1 MRRIALVAAG
11 AMAAFPALA
20 QSAGQWRDP
29 PAIWAASCGYC
40 HGAGVGPPLKGIRLA
55 PATIAWAMRHG
66 MPGMPAYH
74 TSEINADELAR
85 FADWLSK
92 QPAMPASK
100 P

>member
-1 MRRIALVAAG
+1 MREVALIAALALAAS
-11 AMAAFPALA
+11 PALA

-29 PAIWAASCGYC
+29 PAIWAASCAYC
-40 HGAGVGPPLKGIRLA
+40 HGTGVGPPLKGAHPA
-55 PATIAWAMRHG
+55 PATISWAMRHG

-74 TSEINADELAR
+74 PSEINADELAR

-92 QPAMPASK
+92 QPAPPAVK